1 MSDGILEKYHRFF
14 ICRELLTFATNSR
27 NIILYHFISIYFC
40 YHSRVLMFQNQVDHM
55 MKLFLRALFF
65 LTIIIISSLTICAQ
79 RLDSLLNQLDVKF
92 PQEKLYLHYDRP
104 YYNPGETIWFKAYL
118 TSGNLPS
125 AISKTIYAELINEK
139 GIVLQKKIM
148 PVIESGGASFFDL
161 PDTMPNNVVYVRA
174 YTAWMLNFDSTLLY
188 HKPISIINTV
198 KKIIPAPAFYSV
210 NFFPEG
216 GDLVAGIE
224 SLVAFKATDQSGNPV
239 TINGSIVDGKGKKVS
254 AFAPTHNGMGT
265 FALKPVEGE
274 SYKATWKDKKGLA
287 HETQLPETKK
297 QGVSLSLSKVRD
309 RVTYTLKRTD
319 AAAEAFTSYFVIAQM
334 QQQVIYSARINL
346 TVKKEVTAPIPI
358 DSLPTGIVQ
367 LTIFNADEIPVA
379 ERLFFINHD
388 NYYFNADLHA
398 MELNLGKR
406 KRSTLQVD
414 VGGSIITN
422 LSISVTDEG
431 YSTAPANRDN
441 IYSNIL
447 LSSDLKGYVYNPA
460 YYFSSLEDSVAQQL
474 ELVMLTNGWRRF
486 KWENLIAGKWP
497 VIKNLPEDYITISG
511 NVYGPTANILKGQEI
526 TGILNTKGGD
536 DLFTMP
542 VSKDGRFE
550 TSGMAFFDTAK
561 LYYQFNQ
568 DKDKVL
574 TSTSSFS
581 IKTNFVNAAQPD
593 AAFLFGFYA
602 PVAPDTGMSVRNKK
616 IAKLLQQ
623 EFKEGN
629 KIKSLDVVTVKTRVK
644 TVEQK
649 LDEKY
654 TSGFFT
660 GGDGY
665 SFSVADDPSARTA
678 LSILDYLRSKVAGL
692 QISTSGTPSATWR
705 GSATSVFL
713 NESATDL
720 SQVQSISMND
730 VAMIKVFR
738 PPFFSS
744 SGGGAGGAIAIYMK
758 KGQQGNASFK
768 GMDFVRLNGYSGIK
782 EFYAPDYEK
791 MTGIVP
797 ENDLRTTLY
806 WNPYVLMDKS
816 TRRIKI
822 PFYNNDNCKKIR
834 VIIEGMNKAGLLTR
848 EEKVFE

>member
-1 MSDGILEKYHRFF
+1 
-14 ICRELLTFATNSR
+14 
-27 NIILYHFISIYFC
+27 
-40 YHSRVLMFQNQVDHM
+40 M
-55 MKLFLRALFF
+55 MKKFLKSLFF
-65 LTIIIISSLTICAQ
+65 LGLFIVLGHTLPAQ
-79 RLDSLLNQLDVKF
+79 RLDSLLNQLNVKY
-92 PQEKLYLHYDRP
+92 PQEKLYLQYDRP

-161 PDTMPNNVVYVRA
+161 ADTMPGNVVYIRA

-188 HKPISIINTV
+188 HKPISIINPV
-198 KKIIPAPAFYSV
+198 KKTIPTPGFYSV

-239 TINGSIVDGKGKKVS
+239 NINGSIIDGKGKKVS

-265 FALKPVEGE
+265 FALKPLEGE
-274 SYKATWKDKKGLA
+274 SYKATWKDKKGSS

-297 QGVSLSLSKVRD
+297 EGVALSLNKVRD
-309 RVTYTLKRTD
+309 HVTYTLKRTD
-319 AAAEAFTSYFVIAQM
+319 SAAQAFTSYFVIAQM

-346 TVKKEVTAPIPI
+346 SAKNEVTAPIPI
-358 DSLPTGIVQ
+358 DSLATGIVQ

-379 ERLFFINHD
+379 ERIFFINHD
-388 NYYFNADLHA
+388 NYYFNTDLHA
-398 MELNLGKR
+398 MELNFSKR
-406 KRSTLQVD
+406 KRNILQVD
-414 VGGSIITN
+414 VGGSIVTN
-422 LSISVTDEG
+422 LSVSVTDEG
-431 YSTAPANRDN
+431 FSTAPANRDN
-441 IYSNIL
+441 IYSNVL

-474 ELVMLTNGWRRF
+474 DLVMLTNGWRRF
-486 KWENLIAGKWP
+486 KWENLVAGKWP

-511 NVYGPTANILKGQEI
+511 NVYGPTANILKGKEI

-542 VSKDGRFE
+542 VNKDGKFE
-550 TSGMAFFDTAK
+550 ASGVAFFDTAK

-581 IKTNFVNAAQPD
+581 IKTNFVNAVLP
-593 AAFLFGFYA
+593 AASFLNNFFA
-602 PVAPDTGMSVRNKK
+602 PVVPDTGMAVKNKK

-629 KIKSLDVVTVKTRVK
+629 KIKSLEVVTVKTRVK
-644 TVEQK
+644 TAEQK

-665 SFSVADDPSARTA
+665 SFSVADDPNARTA

-705 GSATSVFL
+705 GSATSIFL
-713 NESATDL
+713 NESATEL
-720 SQVQSISMND
+720 SQVQTISMND

-744 SGGGAGGAIAIYMK
+744 SGGGAGGAIAVYLK
-758 KGQQGNASFK
+758 KGDQGNKDFK

-782 EFYAPDYEK
+782 EFYSPDYEK
-791 MTGIVP
+791 LTGVVP

-806 WNPYVLMDKS
+806 WNPYLLMDKS

-822 PFYNNDNCKKIR
+822 PFYNTDNCKKIR
-834 VIIEGMNKAGLLTR
+834 VIIEGMNKEGLLTR